1 MRELLLFTAV
11 GVSTLAV
18 LAATPVSAQS
28 GNWRTVAF
36 KTVNGGTDVDRI
48 NVPGGRR
55 WHQVRLCV
63 FNAPLRMRDFDIR
76 FDNGQRQDVRVRQRI
91 AAGRCTRNV
100 DLNGRVRDIDWIRLK
115 YERIARG
122 YARPVVRVQVR

>member
-1 MRELLLFTAV
+1 MRRLLILTAI
-11 GVSTLAV
+11 T
-18 LAATPVSAQS
+18 AAMTAAPASAQHW
-28 GNWRTVAF
+28 NWRTIAY

-76 FDNGQRQDVRVRQRI
+76 FDNGQRQDVSVRQRI
-91 AAGRCTRNV
+91 AAGTCTRNI
-100 DLNGRVRDIDWIRLK
+100 DLLGSTRDIDWIRLK
-115 YERIARG
+115 YEPIARG
-122 YARPVVRVQVR
+122 FARPIVRVQAR

>member
-1 MRELLLFTAV
+1 MKLPLTIAAAGAV
-11 GVSTLAV
+11 AM
-18 LAATPVSAQS
+18 LAAAPAPAQW
-28 GNWRTVAF
+28 GNWRTVGF
-36 KTVNGGTDVDRI
+36 KTVSGGTDVDRI

-91 AAGRCTRNV
+91 GAGTCTRNI
-100 DLNGRVRDIDWIRLK
+100 DLSGRVRDIDWVRLK
-115 YERIARG
+115 YEPIQRG
-122 YARPVVRVQVR
+122 YTRPLVRVQVR